1 VIDGVLTGDVRRVD
15 TPGADTP
22 RAEAPRIGGNG
33 HHERRIRVCGTVLG
47 RDGWPLEPAT
57 VTLVGPA
64 GAQLGR
70 AVVGGDGR
78 FEVLVPTAGAATMI
92 VASPGALPVARS
104 VTIPSEGLD
113 LGVVTLARPGD
124 TGTPRPGR
132 WTIDP
137 AHSTIAVTA
146 QHLALSKVHGRFR
159 EFSGELVIA
168 DPLAQSRC
176 EARIV
181 AGSIDTGN
189 EQRDAHLRSEDFLD
203 AERCP
208 EIRYRSTAVESAGP
222 ARWTVHGRLDLAG
235 TTRDVPLDVR
245 YRGTRP
251 DPWGGVRAGFTAT
264 ARLNREDFRMNWN
277 QAVELGL
284 SLVGTH
290 LLVELDIQ
298 AVLAG

>member
-1 VIDGVLTGDVRRVD
+1 MNNGLLTGDTSQV
-15 TPGADTP
+15 A
-22 RAEAPRIGGNG
+22 APHVGGTSDA
-33 HHERRIRVCGTVLG
+33 ERRPRVFGTVLG

-64 GAQLGR
+64 GGQLGR
-70 AVVGGDGR
+70 AAVGGDGR
-78 FEVLVPTAGAATMI
+78 FDVLVPTAGPATLI
-92 VASPGALPVARS
+92 VASPGALPVARA
-104 VTIPSEGLD
+104 VTIPPDGLD
-113 LGVVTLARPGD
+113 LGAVTLARPGD
-124 TGTPRPGR
+124 AGTPHAGR

-159 EFSGELVIA
+159 QFSGELVVA
-168 DPLAQSRC
+168 DPLEQSRC
-176 EARIV
+176 EARIA

-208 EIRYRSTAVESAGP
+208 EIRYRSTAIESAGP
-222 ARWTVHGRLDLAG
+222 GRWTVHGLLDLAG

-245 YRGTRP
+245 YRGSRP
-251 DPWGGVRAGFTAT
+251 DPWGGIRAGFTAT